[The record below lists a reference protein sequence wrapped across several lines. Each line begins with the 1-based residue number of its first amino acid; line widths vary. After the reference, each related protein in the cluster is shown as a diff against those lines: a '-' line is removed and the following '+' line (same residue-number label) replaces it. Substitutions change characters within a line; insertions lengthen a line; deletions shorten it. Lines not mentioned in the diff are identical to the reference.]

1 MASVFCIG
9 HAVQDY
15 IFTLDRMPSAPT
27 KYKARGFAR
36 AGGGPAATAAV
47 AIARLGG
54 KARLAARVG
63 DDPVAD
69 EIIAELIGEGV
80 DCNHVRRFKG
90 RASALSAV
98 MIDAMGE
105 RMIVSHADPEMPRDA
120 SWLPERLPPE
130 IGGVL
135 GDTRWPEGAAR
146 MFGRAR
152 AAGIAAI
159 LDGDAAYSDDGAH
172 FAASHIAFSVE
183 GLKHF
188 APEGETAARLK
199 SAQRRTG
206 AWCCVTEG
214 PRGVLIDDGG
224 AQRRLP
230 AFEVK
235 AIDTLGAGDVWHGA
249 FALALAEGRDEIA
262 AATFASAAAAIK
274 VTQPGGRAGAPH
286 RSEVEAF
293 LAKRAP

>member
-1 MASVFCIG
+1 MASVHCIG

-27 KYKARGFAR
+27 KYKAQGFAR

-54 KARLAARVG
+54 NARLAARVG

-69 EIIAELIGEGV
+69 EIIAGLAREGV
-80 DCNHVRRFKG
+80 DCTYVRRFKG
-90 RASALSAV
+90 RTSALSAV
-98 MIDAMGE
+98 MIDAKGE

-120 SWLPERLPPE
+120 SWLPDLLPQE
-130 IGGVL
+130 TSAVL

-146 MFGRAR
+146 MFELAR
-152 AAGIAAI
+152 AAGVPAV
-159 LDGDAAYSDDGAH
+159 LDGDAAYSDDTAH

-188 APEGETAARLK
+188 APDGDVSARLR
-199 SAQRRTG
+199 SAQQRTG

-214 PRGVLIDDGG
+214 PQGLLIDDGD

-249 FALALAEGRDEIA
+249 FALALGEGRNEIA

-274 VTQPGGRAGAPH
+274 VTRPGGRAGAP
-286 RSEVEAF
+286 RRGEVETF
-293 LAKRAP
+293 LASRQS